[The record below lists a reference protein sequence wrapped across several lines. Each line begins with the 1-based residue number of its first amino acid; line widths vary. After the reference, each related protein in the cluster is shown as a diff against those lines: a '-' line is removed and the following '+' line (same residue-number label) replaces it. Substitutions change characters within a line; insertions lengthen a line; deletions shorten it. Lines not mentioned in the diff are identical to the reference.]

1 MTAKKGRTMFSSRGR
16 AENIANDGPAEETR
30 NAPETEEYA
39 SRIIKAAQLFY
50 GGENW
55 LRDLAEDLEA
65 MTRKG
70 GAAAGGRRRAPESAL
85 MQGAVNG
92 RMRGAG
98 MYPYMYGAGM
108 YDPAILSRLRYGSA
122 LYGPAGMY
130 GGMGMNGPETYAQA
144 QRAGVPPMRGGVPG
158 AAQEQGAGS
167 ENSGSRDM
175 EVKREAELL
184 SRAVPEFSYE
194 EALKNNAFSAALDEG
209 LSVLEAYT
217 RMLEMPR
224 NMPRDP
230 IAQNGQ
236 TAQRGTGE
244 VTANPAKLDTADF
257 MKYINKIKNA

>member
-1 MTAKKGRTMFSSRGR
+1 
-16 AENIANDGPAEETR
+16 
-30 NAPETEEYA
+30 
-39 SRIIKAAQLFY
+39 
-50 GGENW
+50 
-55 LRDLAEDLEA
+55 
-65 MTRKG
+65 
-70 GAAAGGRRRAPESAL
+70 
-85 MQGAVNG
+85 
-92 RMRGAG
+92 
-98 MYPYMYGAGM
+98 
-108 YDPAILSRLRYGSA
+108 
-122 LYGPAGMY
+122 
-130 GGMGMNGPETYAQA
+130 MNGPETYAPA

-194 EALKNNAFSAALDEG
+194 EALKNDAFSAALDEG
-209 LSVLEAYT
+209 LSV
-217 RMLEMPR
+217 LEMPR